1 MSKLRSLSIQ
11 RTFLLLTAAN
21 VVAIVFLVGCL
32 WTYTAF
38 QADVNQAH
46 DIAAES
52 YLLADELRQSSD
64 DLTRLARTYVITG
77 DDKYEE
83 QYFAILDIRNGK
95 KARPADYH
103 RIYWDFIAADMA
115 KPRPDTVTISLHEL
129 MKQAGFT
136 ESEFEFLNEA
146 QANSDGL
153 VNLEVKAMNAVK
165 GLFDDGSGNYTVEG
179 DPDFELARTL
189 MHSPQYHSFKA
200 DIMTPVDKFF
210 VAFEARTR
218 ATIEAT
224 EAHSGRL
231 ALLSA
236 VAMIIVILV
245 SAFSLFTIYG
255 RVLKPLHNIGGAM
268 RQLSEDN
275 LDLDLSAAE
284 RGDEIGDMAKSVAV
298 FRDNAAERQK
308 LESERQ
314 LDRQTLKARADRI
327 ESTIASF
334 NSEVSLSLGNL
345 QGTSATLDESA
356 KTMSASAELS
366 ASSVTSVSNASQAA
380 SENVQTVASA
390 AEELSSSIE
399 EIGNQV
405 NHSTRI
411 ITAASARSVATN
423 EKVGGLAAAAEKIGD
438 VVNLIQDIA
447 EQTNLLALNAT
458 IEAARAGDAG
468 KGFAVVASEVKS
480 LANQTAKATEEIS
493 QQISNIQ
500 GATTETVDAIKE
512 ITDTVQEIST
522 ITTTIASAIDEQS
535 KATTEISRS
544 AQEAS
549 RDTTQVSDSI
559 KQVNGATS
567 GAKEASDTVAQA
579 TDDLTRET
587 SGLRNLIDDFLKEV
601 RAA

>member
-1 MSKLRSLSIQ
+1 MSKFYSLSIQ

-21 VVAIVFLVGCL
+21 VVAILFLVGCL
-32 WTYTAF
+32 WTYTAS

-46 DIAAES
+46 EVAAES

-77 DDKYEE
+77 DARYEE
-83 QYFAILDIRNGK
+83 QYFSILDIRNGK

-103 RIYWDFIAADMA
+103 RIYWDFVAAGQTM
-115 KPRPDTVTISLHEL
+115 PRPDTVTISLQEL
-129 MKQAGFT
+129 MKQVGFT
-136 ESEFEFLNEA
+136 EGEFEFLNQA

-179 DPDFELARTL
+179 DPDFDLARTL
-189 MHSPQYHSFKA
+189 MHSPEYHTFKA

-210 VAFEARTR
+210 AAFEARTR
-218 ATIEAT
+218 ATIDAA
-224 EAHSGRL
+224 EAHSNQL
-231 ALLSA
+231 AMLSA
-236 VAMIIVILV
+236 VAMFMVMLV
-245 SAFSLFTIYG
+245 ATLLLFTVYN
-255 RVLKPLHNIGGAM
+255 RVLKPLLNIGNAM
-268 RQLSEDN
+268 QQLSEDN
-275 LDLDLSAAE
+275 LELDLSAAE
-284 RGDEIGDMAKSVAV
+284 RGDEIGDMTKSVAV
-298 FRDNAAERQK
+298 FRDNAAERQR
-308 LESERQ
+308 LES
-314 LDRQTLKARADRI
+314 DRRADQEALKARADQI
-327 ESTIASF
+327 EATIASF
-334 NSEVSLSLGNL
+334 NSEVTQSLANL

-356 KTMSASAELS
+356 KNMAASVELS

-411 ITAASARSVATN
+411 ITAASERSVATN
-423 EKVGGLAAAAEKIGD
+423 EKVSGLAAAAEKIGD
-438 VVNLIQDIA
+438 VVSLIQDIA

-500 GATTETVDAIKE
+500 GSTTETVDAIKE

-522 ITTTIASAIDEQS
+522 ITTTIASAVDEQS

-549 RDTTQVSDSI
+549 RDTTQVSESI
-559 KQVNGATS
+559 QQVNGATS
-567 GAKEASDTVAQA
+567 GAKDASDTVAQA
-579 TDDLTRET
+579 TNDLTRET
-587 SGLRNLIDDFLKEV
+587 SGLRTLIDGFLKEV